1 MKNQVVRVIGMLA
14 LAGMA
19 LAACAAPTATA
30 ETEAPV
36 AAPSTAEPVETEQSP
51 TEGATLELIG
61 TIEQMAPE
69 AWMLNGLV
77 LAILPQAEIQGSFQV
92 GDMVR
97 AHAVIQS
104 DGSLAAR
111 EISPMEAADA
121 TTMVGAEF
129 DFTGAVDAMAVDEW
143 TVAGTTFAVTSQTEI
158 KDTFFIGDLVKVHV
172 VVGVDGALVAR
183 EIEAPGA
190 GLEGALEGTE
200 IELVAVIDSV
210 SPDTW
215 VIGGWALA
223 ITPQTEIKGAFAAGD
238 AVKVHVI
245 VGAGG
250 TLVAREIEAV
260 DVGDIGGLDDN
271 SNANSNANENGNL
284 NGNTNGN
291 SNENEND
298 DDSGG
303 GNSNNSGSGG

>member
-19 LAACAAPTATA
+19 LAACAAPTATT

-69 AWMLNGLV
+69 AWTLNGQV
-77 LAILPQAEIQGSFQV
+77 LAILPQTEIQGSFQV

-111 EISPMEAADA
+111 EISPVEAADA

-129 DFTGAVDAMAVDEW
+129 DFTGAVEAMAVDEW

-210 SPDTW
+210 ASDTW

-223 ITPQTEIKGAFAAGD
+223 ITPQTEIKGAFAVGD
-238 AVKVHVI
+238 AVKVHVL

-250 TLVAREIEAV
+250 TLVAREIEAAE
-260 DVGDIGGLDDN
+260 VGDVGGLDDN
-271 SNANSNANENGNL
+271 SNASSNANENENL

-291 SNENEND
+291 SNEND